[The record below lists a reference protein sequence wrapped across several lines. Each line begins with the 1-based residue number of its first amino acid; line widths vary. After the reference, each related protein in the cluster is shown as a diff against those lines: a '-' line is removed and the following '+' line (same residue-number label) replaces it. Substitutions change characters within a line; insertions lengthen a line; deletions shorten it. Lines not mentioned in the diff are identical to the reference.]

1 MKKSKIFLKDTASI
15 ITGALST
22 FADLK
27 NEIDNIVKSRFE
39 KFINSQGIVN
49 REDFEALVDRHEKLN
64 SEFILLKTKLENK
77 DKKKVISKKKN

>member
-1 MKKSKIFLKDTASI
+1 MKKSKIFLRDTASI

-27 NEIDNIVKSRFE
+27 NEIDNIIKSRFE

>member
-1 MKKSKIFLKDTASI
+1 MKNNKYFLKDTASI

-22 FADLK
+22 FADFK
-27 NEIDNIVKSRFE
+27 IEIDNIIKSRFE

-49 REDFEALVDRHEKLN
+49 REDFDALVDRHEKLN

-77 DKKKVISKKKN
+77 KIKKVLPKKKK

>member
-1 MKKSKIFLKDTASI
+1 MKNSNFFLRDTASI

-27 NEIDNIVKSRFE
+27 TEIDNIIKCRFE
-39 KFINSQGIVN
+39 KFINSQGVVS

-77 DKKKVISKKKN
+77 DLKKVHSKKKK

>member
-1 MKKSKIFLKDTASI
+1 MKKNKIFLKDTASI
-15 ITGALST
+15 ITGALT
-22 FADLK
+22 TLADLK
-27 NEIDNIVKSRFE
+27 NEIDNIIKSRFE

-77 DKKKVISKKKN
+77 DKKKIISKKKN

>member
-27 NEIDNIVKSRFE
+27 NEIDNIIKSRFE

>member
-1 MKKSKIFLKDTASI
+1 MKNTKFFIRDTASI

-27 NEIDNIVKSRFE
+27 REIDNIVKSRFE
-39 KFINSQGIVN
+39 KFINSQGIVS
-49 REDFEALVDRHEKLN
+49 REDFEALIDRHEKLN

-77 DKKKVISKKKN
+77 NKEKKIYKRKK

>member
-1 MKKSKIFLKDTASI
+1 MKNSKFFIKDTASI

-27 NEIDNIVKSRFE
+27 KEIDNIIKSRFE

-49 REDFEALVDRHEKLN
+49 REDFEALIDRHEKLN

-77 DKKKVISKKKN
+77 NLKKVNPKKKK

>member
-1 MKKSKIFLKDTASI
+1 MKNTKFFIKDTASI

-27 NEIDNIVKSRFE
+27 REIDNIIKSRFE

-49 REDFEALVDRHEKLN
+49 REDFEALIDRHEKLN

-77 DKKKVISKKKN
+77 NKKQKITKKKK